1 MAGGKYCIVPRLF
14 CEIFAMR
21 STTSLRSPAWSGAC
35 PYVLTSVA
43 LTSCMEISVTSTSGS
58 SSCIVNNKNYF
69 LKWLESLRLWARH
82 LDLVGNL
89 VSYTSLHCPIIVRRD
104 REIWWKCH
112 KKKFVHGELPLTQ
125 TDQQCSHRH
134 FMLFKKLRKVWFP
147 FFLIVISLLK
157 KGKKPH
163 YLLGDI
169 YHFIRDA
176 FTEIRD
182 TPFRCAFANFQ
193 TLSLSDTW

>member
-1 MAGGKYCIVPRLF
+1 MAGDKYCIVPRLF

-69 LKWLESLRLWARH
+69 LKWLESLWLWARH

-89 VSYTSLHCPIIVRRD
+89 VSYTSLHWPIIVRCD

-147 FFLIVISLLK
+147 FFFYCHFFIK
-157 KGKKPH
+157 KKEKTTLPVGR
-163 YLLGDI
+163 YLSFYPRRIHWDQGHPI
-169 YHFIRDA
+169 
-176 FTEIRD
+176 
-182 TPFRCAFANFQ
+182 
-193 TLSLSDTW
+193 